1 MPSRPDNTAENLRDD
16 EIGVVSYD
24 PTRILIPTDGSA
36 TAIEATNVA
45 IGLAKRFGA
54 EVVAVFVDP
63 GHAVE
68 PIEDDMI
75 EALEG
80 VHHSMS
86 GLSVAERCGDRN
98 GVKVKPVVAH
108 GATAQAILTTC
119 TAERCDM
126 IVMGKTGR
134 TGIQHVML
142 GSLVDAILHDA
153 EVPVLVVKHCS
164 TQFCMAVR
172 TDA

>member
-68 PIEDDMI
+68 PIEDAI
-75 EALEG
+75 RCRA
-80 VHHSMS
+80 SAWQ
-86 GLSVAERCGDRN
+86 SVA
-98 GVKVKPVVAH
+98 
-108 GATAQAILTTC
+108 ATG
-119 TAERCDM
+119 TA
-126 IVMGKTGR
+126 
-134 TGIQHVML
+134 
-142 GSLVDAILHDA
+142 
-153 EVPVLVVKHCS
+153 
-164 TQFCMAVR
+164 
-172 TDA
+172 